1 MLTQIVQEDIT
12 AHQASLDGLSSLA
25 RSITANCSPDDCPT
39 IETKLK
45 QCSSGYEDLVRSAN
59 ARKRVLD
66 DGLVQATNFAT
77 DWSEAMAAITAK
89 HSELEQLSP
98 VGVDIDTVKTQ
109 LEEYKVS
116 RRLVHQAGPFF
127 VRRPLPTPPVLVGS
141 R

>member
-1 MLTQIVQEDIT
+1 MIICYSGSIQAIQEDIT
-12 AHQASLDGLSSLA
+12 AHQASLDDLSGLA

-39 IETKLK
+39 IEAKLK
-45 QCSSGYEDLVRSAN
+45 QCSSGYEGLIRSAN

-77 DWSEAMAAITAK
+77 DWSETMAAITAK

-116 RRLVHQAGPFF
+116 NK
-127 VRRPLPTPPVLVGS
+127 
-141 R
+141 